1 VFQPLVEVLSE
12 LRIRP
17 VEISNE
23 GLERVQ
29 LPKQILRGGAPVAKE
44 INIRIHNLFSMRKR
58 H

>member
-29 LPKQILRGGAPVAKE
+29 LPEEILRGGAPVAKE
-44 INIRIHNLFSMRKR
+44 INKNEFIAFFQ
-58 H
+58 